1 MSPTPF
7 FTQHI
12 DRNLWSSACT
22 DYTSEGDYSDFLCV
36 QRTTSLHLL
45 RSHPIH
51 PLQITTRKDSP
62 LQNFYIAPP
71 HKKKDWTRKKMKW
84 CNHTNMTPPSGHGAW
99 DSVKVKD
106 YILSSYPVF
115 SRNTFPKPSFMGWSP
130 VLYLLGDMVKIYCPF
145 MQTNKL
151 ECSCRTLVLISLSWA
166 MVLNRTD
173 MESTFEP
180 GCSLPKCVCCVLGSW
195 QGLFFFF
202 SFFDP
207 TSWYISLIWLSTQI

>member
-1 MSPTPF
+1 MLVLTIHQRETILISCVYKGPQVCISWGL
-7 FTQHI
+7 TQYI
-12 DRNLWSSACT
+12 RC
-22 DYTSEGDYSDFLCV
+22 
-36 QRTTSLHLL
+36 
-45 RSHPIH
+45 RSQQERIH
-51 PLQITTRKDSP
+51 HCKTFILP
-62 LQNFYIAPP
+62 PP